1 MEDYYKRIA
10 EEYEEIYFRSDLG
23 IQKEL
28 INDAGRIKVNTEGQ
42 KSSRNSVRNRILDT
56 NSFKRQLKAYLQQ
69 I

>member
-28 INDAGRIKVNTEGQ
+28 KMMPDV
-42 KSSRNSVRNRILDT
+42 
-56 NSFKRQLKAYLQQ
+56 LK
-69 I
+69 